1 MHIESTSQESP
12 YRTGT
17 LKGLTL
23 ADIQRMLSAV
33 EPDSR
38 PTADRKVSIT
48 WRFIAIGKTCG
59 IWNYRRSHEMRGE
72 LSTFGPDE
80 IFQTLFGK
88 AYWPI

>member
-1 MHIESTSQESP
+1 MHIESITQESP

-17 LKGLTL
+17 LKGLSL
-23 ADIQRMLSAV
+23 PDIQRMLPDI

-48 WRFIAIGKTCG
+48 WRFLANGKPCG
-59 IWNYRRSHEMRGE
+59 IWEYRRSHEMRGE

-88 AYWPI
+88 AYSPI

>member
-23 ADIQRMLSAV
+23 ADIQRTLSDI

-38 PTADRKVSIT
+38 PTADRKTSIT
-48 WRFIAIGKTCG
+48 WRFLANGKPCG
-59 IWNYRRSHEMRGE
+59 IWNYRRNYEKLGGGHVTR
-72 LSTFGPDE
+72 LSAF
-80 IFQTLFGK
+80 
-88 AYWPI
+88 AV

>member
-1 MHIESTSQESP
+1 MQIESTSQESP

-17 LKGLTL
+17 LKELTL
-23 ADIQRMLSAV
+23 ADIQRILAGI

-48 WRFIAIGKTCG
+48 WRFLADGKPCG
-59 IWNYRRSHEMRGE
+59 IWNYRRSHEMSGE

-80 IFQTLFGK
+80 IFQTFFGN
-88 AYWPI
+88 AYSPI

>member
-1 MHIESTSQESP
+1 MHIESTTQESP

-23 ADIQRMLSAV
+23 ADIQRMLSYI
-33 EPDSR
+33 EPDSS

-48 WRFIAIGKTCG
+48 WRFLANGKPCG
-59 IWNYRRSHEMRGE
+59 IWNYRRNHEMRGE

-80 IFQTLFGK
+80 IFQVLFGNT
-88 AYWPI
+88 YSPI

>member
-17 LKGLTL
+17 LTGLTL
-23 ADIQRMLSAV
+23 ADIQRMLSDI

-48 WRFIAIGKTCG
+48 WRFLANGKPCG

-80 IFQTLFGK
+80 ILRALFGK
-88 AYWPI
+88 AYSPI